1 MNKLNFKLK
10 LNKIYER
17 NFKTR
22 KKIWEIKKILN
33 EVEKEHNENYESIEY
48 LLDILIKDMKNK
60 IPENYEVNGTLPTW
74 NKVETKGGQMSEQST
89 IHIVLRKDKQYGR
102 TLYYTTKKEDVW
114 LPLIHNQQS
123 LTQHNIDYLKMTGRF
138 SFELM
143 REEI

>member
-33 EVEKEHNENYESIEY
+33 EIEKEHTENYESIEY

-60 IPENYEVNGTLPTW
+60 IPENYEVNGRLPTW
-74 NKVETKGGQMSEQST
+74 NKVETKGGQW
-89 IHIVLRKDKQYGR
+89 VNKAQY
-102 TLYYTTKKEDVW
+102 
-114 LPLIHNQQS
+114 I
-123 LTQHNIDYLKMTGRF
+123 
-138 SFELM
+138 
-143 REEI
+143 

>member
-33 EVEKEHNENYESIEY
+33 ESEKEHTENYESIEY

-60 IPENYEVNGTLPTW
+60 IPENYEVNGRLPTW
-74 NKVETKGGQMSEQST
+74 NKVETKGEQ
-89 IHIVLRKDKQYGR
+89 
-102 TLYYTTKKEDVW
+102 
-114 LPLIHNQQS
+114 
-123 LTQHNIDYLKMTGRF
+123 
-138 SFELM
+138 
-143 REEI
+143 

>member
-60 IPENYEVNGTLPTW
+60 IPENYEVNGRLPTW
-74 NKVETKGGQMSEQST
+74 NKVETKGGQW
-89 IHIVLRKDKQYGR
+89 VNKAQY
-102 TLYYTTKKEDVW
+102 
-114 LPLIHNQQS
+114 I
-123 LTQHNIDYLKMTGRF
+123 
-138 SFELM
+138 
-143 REEI
+143 

>member
-33 EVEKEHNENYESIEY
+33 ESEKEHNENYESIEY

-60 IPENYEVNGTLPTW
+60 IPENYEVNGRLPTW
-74 NKVETKGGQMSEQST
+74 NKVETKGEQ
-89 IHIVLRKDKQYGR
+89 
-102 TLYYTTKKEDVW
+102 
-114 LPLIHNQQS
+114 
-123 LTQHNIDYLKMTGRF
+123 
-138 SFELM
+138 
-143 REEI
+143 

>member
-10 LNKIYER
+10 LNKVYER

-74 NKVETKGGQMSEQST
+74 HKVVTKGGE
-89 IHIVLRKDKQYGR
+89 
-102 TLYYTTKKEDVW
+102 
-114 LPLIHNQQS
+114 
-123 LTQHNIDYLKMTGRF
+123 
-138 SFELM
+138 
-143 REEI
+143 